1 LYTARVTAGDRL
13 HIFQEG
19 HLEQRWKIQVLLD
32 EQPECK
38 LSVIIISGFEL
49 CQELIFAGSFATQ
62 AELQK

>member
-1 LYTARVTAGDRL
+1 L

-19 HLEQRWKIQVLLD
+19 HLEQRWKINVLLD

-49 CQELIFAGSFATQ
+49 CQELIFAGSFSTQ